1 MWVHHGQAANF
12 HDASFPGAGF
22 FQHKMLLGRCQRASD
37 QEFHGFCGGWSHISS
52 HEMQGKLEALLSM
65 AQEKGHFLVWKPPI
79 WVWNGCES
87 FRATLNLTAN
97 ALLNEIDLKPFLAM
111 QIWWKT
117 GFSHLFTSCHCFGP
131 QFLYGLRISK
141 YHDLDIP
148 DNSKNSIIG
157 RPFDKPCVCFSTRSV
172 SKNTLSAPLGILTSV
187 FCMSNWL
194 THGPGSLAMRRF
206 TGSPDRC

>member
-1 MWVHHGQAANF
+1 MWVHHGRAANF

-52 HEMQGKLEALLSM
+52 HEMQGKFEALLSM
-65 AQEKGHFLVWKPPI
+65 AQEKGHFWCGNLLGVKRVWIVSSNTEPDSECLVE
-79 WVWNGCES
+79 WNRFKTFSGH
-87 FRATLNLTAN
+87 AN
-97 ALLNEIDLKPFLAM
+97 RVKNR
-111 QIWWKT
+111 
-117 GFSHLFTSCHCFGP
+117 LFTSFHLVSLLWSTVSLWSTDFE
-131 QFLYGLRISK
+131 K